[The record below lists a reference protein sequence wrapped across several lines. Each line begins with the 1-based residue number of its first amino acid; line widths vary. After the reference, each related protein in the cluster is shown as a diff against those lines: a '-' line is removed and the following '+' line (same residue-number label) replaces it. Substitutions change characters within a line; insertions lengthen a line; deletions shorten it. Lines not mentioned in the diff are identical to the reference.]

1 MILLKTL
8 KGGSTVMIDFRP
20 EQLERYSRHILLQD
34 VGVEGQE
41 KLLLGKI
48 LIVGAGGL
56 GCPVGLYLA
65 AAGVGTIGIIDCDTV
80 EISNLQRQIAH
91 YTADIGSP
99 KVESAKA
106 KMLAINPDVK
116 VRTYQE
122 YLRAENIRAIIREYD
137 FVVDGTDNFPTK
149 FLVNDACVME
159 GIPFSHGGIL
169 RFDGQT
175 MTVLP
180 GKSSCYR
187 CSFRNPPPPDAV
199 PTCSQ
204 AGVLGAIAGML
215 GTVQAAEALKYLT
228 EVGSLLTDTLLTF
241 NAKTMDFRQIKLP
254 RQKDCPICGENPT
267 ITELSDNVRPAC
279 GMQEKIVSKA
289 CDAAH

>member
-1 MILLKTL
+1 MK
-8 KGGSTVMIDFRP
+8 DFTP

-41 KLLLGKI
+41 KLLEAKV

-56 GCPVGLYLA
+56 GAPVALYLA
-65 AAGVGTIGIIDCDTV
+65 AAGVGTVGIVDNDCV
-80 EISNLQRQIAH
+80 EISNLQRQITH
-91 YTADIGSP
+91 FTKDINVA
-99 KVESAKA
+99 KVTSAA
-106 KMLAINPDVK
+106 EKMHAINPEIK
-116 VRTYQE
+116 VRTYKE
-122 YLRAENIRAIIREYD
+122 FLRAENIRDIIREYH
-137 FVVDGTDNFPTK
+137 FIVDGTDNFPTK

-159 GIPFSHGGIL
+159 NIPFSHGGIL

-187 CSFRNPPPPDAV
+187 CAFRSPPPPDAV

-215 GTVQAAEALKYLT
+215 GTIQATETLKYIT
-228 EVGSLLTDTLLTF
+228 GVGQLLTDTLLSF
-241 NAKTMDFRQIKLP
+241 NAKTMDFRKAPLQ
-254 RQKDCPICGENPT
+254 RQADCPVCGDAPA
-267 ITELSDNVRPAC
+267 ITELT
-279 GMQEKIVSKA
+279 
-289 CDAAH
+289 DAEQTICTLE